1 MQLQVKPAIQ
11 LYGFAS
17 DCGKLVG
24 RKNPTPLLKGFKEFV
39 RKRPNYYNLI
49 SRKPYVEI
57 DKGLVSYNLICFLH
71 YFTNRDLLDSGS
83 RSVKL
88 EDDIEGLKVTFQ
100 IAMGGG

>member
-1 MQLQVKPAIQ
+1 MQLQVKNAVQ

-17 DCGKLVG
+17 DCGTLVG
-24 RKNPTPLLKGFKEFV
+24 RKNPTPLLRGFKAFV
-39 RKRPNYYNLI
+39 NKRPNYYNPI

-71 YFTNRDLLDSGS
+71 YFVNRDLLDSGS

-88 EDDIEGLKVTFQ
+88 EDDIDGLKTMFQ
-100 IAMGGG
+100 IAIGG